1 MTKKSFMWEKLGQFI
16 VESFVQQEIIHG
28 WSPRKNGRKTFYNQ
42 ELFHIFWSEFNKIFI
57 LFYSI
62 VIFCLKFKENVFLS
76 DLNYS

>member
-57 LFYSI
+57 LFYSN
-62 VIFCLKFKENVFLS
+62 FLFKIQGKCFFE
-76 DLNYS
+76 